1 MTPSA
6 LCVGTV
12 SEVLTSDDS
21 IKSHVH
27 NFVREQ
33 HAAGRGLESYL
44 AIGVMPSGLVWLLA
58 ADNDSALR
66 QTLRY
71 HNAVEAEVMQLKTIH

>member
-12 SEVLTSDDS
+12 SEVLASDAS

-44 AIGVMPSGLVWLLA
+44 AIGVMASGLVWLLA
-58 ADNDSALR
+58 ADNADALR
-66 QTLRY
+66 HALR
-71 HNAVEAEVMQLKTIH
+71 HQGAVDAEVMQLKTIH